1 MYPGDLVKAIYNK
14 DLKTNFVLDRWVISR
29 GSIGDTA
36 GQTPISGSVSVN
48 DTNQSKLVKLLHA
61 YEEIHRTK
69 SSRSNH

>member
-1 MYPGDLVKAIYNK
+1 
-14 DLKTNFVLDRWVISR
+14 VLDRWVISR